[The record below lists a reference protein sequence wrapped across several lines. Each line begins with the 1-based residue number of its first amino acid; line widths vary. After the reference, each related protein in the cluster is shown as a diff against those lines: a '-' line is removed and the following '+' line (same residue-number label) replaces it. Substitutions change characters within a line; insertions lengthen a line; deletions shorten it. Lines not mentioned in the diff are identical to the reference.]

1 MKINICDLQNKSQ
14 KTLDIEDENIL
25 KFFYEKKIQSEFK
38 GEILGTDW
46 RGYVLKIN
54 GGQDKQGFP
63 MKPGVLTNRRI
74 KALLTKNSVGCKG
87 YRFKKGEKR
96 KKSIRGCI
104 ISPETRVINVSV
116 IKKHSSPNKLDSLYK
131 KPLMVKRISKIR
143 KIYSLSKGDDI
154 RKYLVKHASQG
165 ECTTRRLKLP
175 KIQRMVT
182 PLYIQRK
189 RFMFFKKK
197 NSLEKKKAS
206 ITQYKSFV

>member
-1 MKINICDLQNKSQ
+1 MKINISDLQNKSQ
-14 KTLDIEDENIL
+14 KTLDIEDENVL
-25 KFFYEKKIQSEFK
+25 KFFYEKKIQSEFR
-38 GEILGTDW
+38 GEILGAEW
-46 RGYVLKIN
+46 KGYILKIN

-87 YRFKKGEKR
+87 HHFKKGEKR

-116 IKKHSSPNKLDSLYK
+116 VKKHSTSDKSNLPCK
-131 KPLMVKRISKIR
+131 KPLMIKRISKIR
-143 KIYSLSKGDDI
+143 KMYSLSKGDDVK
-154 RKYLVKHASQG
+154 KYIIKQISQEKH
-165 ECTTRRLKLP
+165 TTYKSKFR
-175 KIQRMVT
+175 KIQRMIT

-197 NSLEKKKAS
+197 
-206 ITQYKSFV
+206 IV